1 MGSGNSER
9 YSGKI
14 TNMLL
19 VTLGTGSGRPRRCAK
34 NKKCFNRHISQKRKV
49 QEGVPLLVNDTGRLV
64 AMDKEKAEVLDN
76 AFALVFTSSFF
87 SCITQANKLKHE
99 NWDSNVPPALSED
112 QVCDHLKNLNIHKS
126 MGPDKKHPR
135 V

>member
-64 AMDKEKAEVLDN
+64 AMDK
-76 AFALVFTSSFF
+76 
-87 SCITQANKLKHE
+87 
-99 NWDSNVPPALSED
+99 DSNVPPALSED